1 MRARMCVCV
10 CVCVCARARARVR
23 VCVRVH
29 TKQFL
34 QTIRS
39 WQLVIKAHCKSE
51 KEFNVRIMAFGKQ
64 GGKVKPSTS
73 DMRRNNPHET
83 KVYALQ

>member
-1 MRARMCVCV
+1 VCV
-10 CVCVCARARARVR
+10 CVR
-23 VCVRVH
+23 VCVRARVYVY

-34 QTIRS
+34 QNIRS

-51 KEFNVRIMAFGKQ
+51 KEFNVRIMAFDKQ
-64 GGKVKPSTS
+64 GRKVKPSTS